1 MEIWQCLKRL
11 AGVWHFMMFW
21 DCRVFDREMA
31 SSWQF
36 RVWSSGYS
44 CWWSTDIWPQL
55 PSERYLDD
63 DHCSS
68 EFLWLLWLWFMMT
81 VAMLMMIYMM
91 VIGKRHAFT
100 FLQKCSWNPWQLA
113 PHLWFHWVKNHHYRG
128 HHDHH
133 YLYLDHHHHHNHRYD
148 SLKTISPGTKLVSQ
162 TALLLPE
169 RKGWKNYD
177 GVMMMSQAKVCGINP
192 NGQNLKWWFDNCH
205 HHHLHQQLRWWLG
218 FFPFRIIFLH
228 LKHISGWIVCQ
239 SQQAGKIYLDG
250 Q

>member
-1 MEIWQCLKRL
+1 MEVPEMIDCFICFHCKESGESMEIWQYLKRL

-63 DHCSS
+63 DHRWS
-68 EFLWLLWLWFMMT
+68 EFLWLSWLWRSWFMMT

-113 PHLWFHWVKNHHYRG
+113 PHLWFHWVKNHHHMIIMIITIFILIIIGIKITYMTHLRQ
-128 HHDHH
+128 
-133 YLYLDHHHHHNHRYD
+133 
-148 SLKTISPGTKLVSQ
+148 SAPAPSSWAFLKDFF
-162 TALLLPE
+162 LLFAK
-169 RKGWKNYD
+169 RMKGKD
-177 GVMMMSQAKVCGINP
+177 EKIMMA
-192 NGQNLKWWFDNCH
+192 WWWRVKQRC
-205 HHHLHQQLRWWLG
+205 
-218 FFPFRIIFLH
+218 
-228 LKHISGWIVCQ
+228 
-239 SQQAGKIYLDG
+239 AE
-250 Q
+250 